1 MPDRLPDPIADD
13 LVRPG
18 ASLGR
23 LLATH
28 QLETRR
34 AILEV
39 VGVRAA
45 EAGDHLGVA
54 TNASVARR
62 TYAIIIGQQAVAAV
76 TEWISPGHLAAMARV
91 AARRTASRNHSH
103 EPANVLRVVDA
114 ASSSS
119 PTFDDSSGRSC
130 TCGTCWPERVKLS

>member
-1 MPDRLPDPIADD
+1 MPDRLPDPIAD

-45 EAGDHLGVA
+45 EAGEYLGVA

-76 TEWISPGHLAAMARV
+76 TEWISPGHLAAMARAGSATNGASQSLPRADERAPGGRRRFEFV
-91 AARRTASRNHSH
+91 AD
-103 EPANVLRVVDA
+103 L
-114 ASSSS
+114 
-119 PTFDDSSGRSC
+119 
-130 TCGTCWPERVKLS
+130 